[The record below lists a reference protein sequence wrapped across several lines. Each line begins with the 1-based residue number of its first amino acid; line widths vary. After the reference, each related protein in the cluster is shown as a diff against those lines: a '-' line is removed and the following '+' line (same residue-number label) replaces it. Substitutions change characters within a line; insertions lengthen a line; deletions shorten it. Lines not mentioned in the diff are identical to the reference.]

1 MRRRTL
7 LITAVLA
14 VVIVGA
20 PVAGRADS
28 EPTADQARSF
38 IADMANDGI
47 ASLTGEEIP
56 PDEREARFR
65 SIMGR
70 YFAMSNIAR
79 WVVGRATWQRASE
92 AEREAFVDVFED
104 LIIETYAHR
113 FAEYQGETLAID
125 EALVHENGDVLVRS
139 HIVRPAT
146 TQPLHVD
153 WRVRVRGDGTQQ
165 VIDIVVEGLSM
176 AQKQRSE
183 FDSFLRQH
191 DRNLTALIDEL
202 RQRIEDARAQRRGQ
216 KS

>member
-1 MRRRTL
+1 MRRRL
-7 LITAVLA
+7 LIVAALAAVFMA
-14 VVIVGA
+14 A
-20 PVAGRADS
+20 PVAADADS
-28 EPTADQARSF
+28 ASTAEQARSLVTT
-38 IADMANDGI
+38 MANDGI

-65 SIMGR
+65 NIMGR
-70 YFAMSNIAR
+70 YFAITNIAR
-79 WVVGRATWQRASE
+79 WVVGRAAWERASE

-125 EALVHENGDVLVRS
+125 DAFVHENGDVLVRS
-139 HIVRPAT
+139 RIVRPAT

-191 DRNLTALIDEL
+191 DRSLTALIEEL
-202 RQRIEDARAQRRGQ
+202 RQRIEDARAQRGGQ